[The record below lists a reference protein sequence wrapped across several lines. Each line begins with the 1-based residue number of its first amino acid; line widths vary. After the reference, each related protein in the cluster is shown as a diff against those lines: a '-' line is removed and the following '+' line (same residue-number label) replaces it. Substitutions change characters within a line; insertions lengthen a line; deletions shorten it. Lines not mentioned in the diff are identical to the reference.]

1 MADRTVQLA
10 DHDLGL
16 GAEIIFRTLDQ
27 GLARSQNDPLAHRRT
42 SR

>member
-1 MADRTVQLA
+1 MADRPVELA

-16 GAEIIFRTLDQ
+16 GAEIILRTFDQ
-27 GLARSQNDPLAHRRT
+27 GLARSQNDPLAHRFT